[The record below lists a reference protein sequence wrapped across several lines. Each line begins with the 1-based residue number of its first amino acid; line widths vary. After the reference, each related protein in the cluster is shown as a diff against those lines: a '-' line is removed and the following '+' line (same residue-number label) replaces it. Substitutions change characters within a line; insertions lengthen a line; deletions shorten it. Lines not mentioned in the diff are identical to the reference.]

1 MQVTYT
7 ALGGLQQAEDQ
18 LNRTA
23 SLVARSPFLTGGGK
37 DEVSLSD
44 QAVSLLEAKSSF
56 DANLD
61 SIKVGDEMQKGAIS
75 LVG

>member
-1 MQVTYT
+1 MQATYT
-7 ALGGLQQAEDQ
+7 ALGGLQQAENQ

-23 SLVARSPFLTGGGK
+23 SLVARSPFSTSAPQ
-37 DEVSLSD
+37 DEISLSD
-44 QAVSLLEAKSSF
+44 TAVSLLEAKSSY

-61 SIKVGDEMQKGAIS
+61 TIKVGDEMQKSAIS